1 MKGINKTRV
10 RIKGRKNEDL
20 RRIRQKMKVKD
31 EGKKIYKWKT
41 TNKRT
46 ESLN

>member
-31 EGKKIYKWKT
+31 EGKKYINGKQQTK
-41 TNKRT
+41 
-46 ESLN
+46 EQSL